1 MASPVFL
8 SPSWFFGAKMYELTL
23 ALFVPSYGAQET
35 TRAAQGGWD
44 IGPRLFRIR
53 LRASS
58 PFWVSLAYFSA
69 ALKSLH
75 QGKPQ
80 IERPHPIFGRVQT
93 IGPKLFRKQILPGL
107 IIALR
112 SGVVQALWLLFCTLQ

>member
-1 MASPVFL
+1 
-8 SPSWFFGAKMYELTL
+8 MYELTL

-35 TRAAQGGWD
+35 TRAAQGVWD

-58 PFWVSLAYFSA
+58 AFWVSLAFFSA

-80 IERPHPIFGRVQT
+80 IGGRIPSLGACKPLGKVV
-93 IGPKLFRKQILPGL
+93 RKQILPGL

>member
-35 TRAAQGGWD
+35 TRAAQGVWD

-80 IERPHPIFGRVQT
+80 IRGRIPSLARVQT
-93 IGPKLFRKQILPGL
+93 IGPKLFESRFC
-107 IIALR
+107 
-112 SGVVQALWLLFCTLQ
+112 QAS

>member
-1 MASPVFL
+1 
-8 SPSWFFGAKMYELTL
+8 MYELTL
-23 ALFVPSYGAQET
+23 ALFVPSYGAQKT
-35 TRAAQGGWD
+35 TRAAQGVWD

-69 ALKSLH
+69 ALKSSIKASRKSEAACHLCARANH
-75 QGKPQ
+75 WAK
-80 IERPHPIFGRVQT
+80 VV
-93 IGPKLFRKQILPGL
+93 RKQILPGL

>member
-35 TRAAQGGWD
+35 TRAAQGVWD

-80 IERPHPIFGRVQT
+80 IEAASHLCARANHWAKV
-93 IGPKLFRKQILPGL
+93 FRKQILPGL